1 MNEIA
6 SDKSNLSLFLLRYL
20 FLLAFLCYVLTVYS
34 SLSLYLSHSFFYS
47 AATPD
52 DVVSLDYTSDSAEY
66 HNCSSD
72 CSVGCHASI
81 ATLTEKQRT
90 RTHTQSQSPTQT
102 LSSICSTTS
111 PSTASNDSDSLF
123 GN

>member
-1 MNEIA
+1 M
-6 SDKSNLSLFLLRYL
+6 
-20 FLLAFLCYVLTVYS
+20 LTVKS
-34 SLSLYLSHSFFYS
+34 IALSLYLSVSPTLS
-47 AATPD
+47 STAATPD

-72 CSVGCHASI
+72 CSVSCHASI

-90 RTHTQSQSPTQT
+90 HTQSPTQT

>member
-1 MNEIA
+1 MNETA

-20 FLLAFLCYVLTVYS
+20 FLLAFLCYVLTDYC

-102 LSSICSTTS
+102 HSSICSTTS